1 MTRIRLD
8 HISGLFWLLFGGY
21 VIYESRLY
29 GLGSLTDPGP
39 GFLLFNS
46 GIGLAGLSCLVFIKE
61 IIKPDTESLPVLW
74 EGVPW
79 WKPALCFL
87 SLLIYTLIVSHLGF
101 VLTTFLL
108 LVYLFTIG
116 RNERK
121 IMALP
126 IALGTVVIAYLV
138 FDILLQCQL
147 PRGLLWR

>member
-8 HISGLFWLLFGGY
+8 HVSGLFWLLFGGY

-61 IIKPDTESLPVLW
+61 IVKPETESLPFLW

-79 WKPALCFL
+79 WKPGLCFF
-87 SLLIYTLIVSHLGF
+87 SLLLYTLIVSRLGF
-101 VLTTFLL
+101 LLATFLL

-116 RNERK
+116 RTEKK

-147 PRGLLWR
+147 PRGTFWR

>member
-46 GIGLAGLSCLVFIKE
+46 GIGLAGLSCLVLIKE
-61 IIKPDTESLPVLW
+61 IIKPDTESLPILW

-79 WKPALCFL
+79 WKPGLCFL
-87 SLLIYTLIVSHLGF
+87 SLLIYTVVVSHLGF

-147 PRGLLWR
+147 PRGALWR

>member
-1 MTRIRLD
+1 MTSIRLD
-8 HISGLFWLLFGGY
+8 HASSLFWLLFGCY

-61 IIKPDTESLPVLW
+61 VIKPETESLPTLW
-74 EGVPW
+74 EEGPW
-79 WKPALCFL
+79 WKPMLCFL
-87 SLLIYTLIVSHLGF
+87 SLLIYTLAVSHLGF

-116 RNERK
+116 RSQRK
-121 IMALP
+121 IIALP
-126 IALGTVVIAYLV
+126 VALGTVVIAYLV
-138 FDILLQCQL
+138 FDVLLQCQL
-147 PRGLLWR
+147 PRGILWR